1 MVNGVIFAGIL
12 GYLDGWVSG
21 MFVRGPVARVS
32 LSSGMGQ
39 KYSQFLILA

>member
-39 KYSQFLILA
+39 KYSKFLILA